1 MAMKREIKTKAF
13 VSENGQ
19 LILPRLA
26 LQGVAGQ
33 FSGRD
38 VFVHIEDAAGK
49 RTPNQNGYYHAAIV
63 ERLTD
68 EFNDLGERFDTK
80 MVHEILKYKFLKIT
94 IFNEDTAE
102 VLVEYVRS
110 TADLKVYEMSFY
122 IEDCIRYA
130 AEDMGVTID
139 PPRARRTDYIFPI
152 FPKTK
157 EPREK
162 YVERVRS
169 YVADVFTTEHL
180 QRFFNQ
186 NEDWKTDD
194 DIRAVFNARHLE
206 INKLKTG

>member
-1 MAMKREIKTKAF
+1 MKKEIKTKAF

-63 ERLTD
+63 ERLTN

-80 MVHEILKYKFLKIT
+80 MVHEILKYKFLKVT
-94 IFNEDTAE
+94 IFDEDTAE

-110 TADLKVYEMSFY
+110 TADLKVYEMCFY

-130 AEDMGVTID
+130 AEDMRVTID

-152 FPKTK
+152 FAKTK

-162 YVERVRS
+162 YIARIRS
-169 YVADVFTTEHL
+169 YVDDIFTTEHL
-180 QRFFNQ
+180 RRFFAQ
-186 NEDWKTDD
+186 NNEWEHDD
-194 DIRAVFNARHLE
+194 DIRGVFNERRLA